1 MNTGPLRLPSLGSLE
16 GLLVPCPSPMG
27 EFSQSF
33 PLWRLSCFT
42 GRRAAAC
49 PNLQQFAGKQP
60 FPPPSPTVLNG
71 FWQRWRL
78 NPPLWTFF
86 ALGFS
91 ICHPSVLAAASLG
104 TASSLALR
112 PVQPNAGWY
121 QSLQNQG
128 FSVPSLPRAAAAH
141 AGMGNSSPVTRAFA
155 SPLETLNFHGA
166 CKMLWIIQDWEE
178 IQSDGVTS

>member
-1 MNTGPLRLPSLGSLE
+1 MD
-16 GLLVPCPSPMG
+16 PMG

-33 PLWRLSCFT
+33 PLWRLSCFA

-49 PNLQQFAGKQP
+49 PNLQQFVGKQP
-60 FPPPSPTVLNG
+60 FPPPSPMVLNG

-121 QSLQNQG
+121 QSLQNRS
-128 FSVPSLPRAAAAH
+128 FSVPSLPKGCCCLCWDGELITCYPGIRQCFGNARYSWRAQ
-141 AGMGNSSPVTRAFA
+141 NVID
-155 SPLETLNFHGA
+155 N
-166 CKMLWIIQDWEE
+166 
-178 IQSDGVTS
+178 